1 MSALVSH
8 DNLPA
13 DATLSGGVG
22 GDDGGGAAPVNRCRH
37 RVEHVCR
44 EVRDAGD
51 GRPSEEHGRRW
62 LPTSAHTS
70 CSVAQSGVLHEAI
83 AEGSAVK
90 CINLIC
96 QLGQELFVLEERMKK
111 KYCYYFLSAISLNSS
126 SFWKTFSRIF
136 FSSSVKWAVSC
147 SLVSEDECDCESIDS
162 IGGRW
167 APVSVP
173 ATGEVEPPMGATVP
187 DVEVIEEL
195 RCCREEAL
203 L

>member
-1 MSALVSH
+1 MFAERCETPETGDPVRSMVAVGCP
-8 DNLPA
+8 PA
-13 DATLSGGVG
+13 PTPV
-22 GDDGGGAAPVNRCRH
+22 APSPR
-37 RVEHVCR
+37 
-44 EVRDAGD
+44 
-51 GRPSEEHGRRW
+51 
-62 LPTSAHTS
+62 
-70 CSVAQSGVLHEAI
+70 
-83 AEGSAVK
+83 AVFFTK
-90 CINLIC
+90 
-96 QLGQELFVLEERMKK
+96 
-111 KYCYYFLSAISLNSS
+111 FLSAISLNSS

>member
-37 RVEHVCR
+37 RVEHVCG

-96 QLGQELFVLEERMKK
+96 QLGQELFVLEERKK
-111 KYCYYFLSAISLNSS
+111 KILLLLFECNLSEFLL
-126 SFWKTFSRIF
+126 
-136 FSSSVKWAVSC
+136 
-147 SLVSEDECDCESIDS
+147 LLEDLLKNFLLLLRQVGCQLFVGER
-162 IGGRW
+162 GRVRLREHRQHW
-167 APVSVP
+167 RPLGARFRAGNRRGR
-173 ATGEVEPPMGATVP
+173 ATHGRHGA
-187 DVEVIEEL
+187 
-195 RCCREEAL
+195 
-203 L
+203 

>member
-37 RVEHVCR
+37 RVEHVCG

-70 CSVAQSGVLHEAI
+70 CSVAQSGVLHEVF
-83 AEGSAVK
+83 E
-90 CINLIC
+90 CNLSEFLLLLEDLLKNFLLLLRQVGC
-96 QLGQELFVLEERMKK
+96 QLFVGER
-111 KYCYYFLSAISLNSS
+111 
-126 SFWKTFSRIF
+126 
-136 FSSSVKWAVSC
+136 
-147 SLVSEDECDCESIDS
+147 
-162 IGGRW
+162 GRVRLREHRQHW
-167 APVSVP
+167 RPLGARFRAGNRRGR
-173 ATGEVEPPMGATVP
+173 ATHGRHGA
-187 DVEVIEEL
+187 
-195 RCCREEAL
+195 
-203 L
+203 